1 MHRVTIYW
9 KIETYRVHA
18 LQMCDGLPMSI
29 FLNGEQYLDVDDEQ
43 YQRLLEYQRQGL
55 LEFRHKELAVVNGTL
70 QPVSIPGLTN
80 NIQRR

>member
-9 KIETYRVHA
+9 KIETNRVHA

-29 FLNGEQYLDVDDEQ
+29 SLNGEQYLDVDDEQ

-55 LEFRHKELAVVNGTL
+55 LEFRHKELAVVNGSL
-70 QPVSIPGLTN
+70 QPVSNPGLTN
-80 NIQRR
+80 KIQIR

>member
-9 KIETYRVHA
+9 KIETYRVHT
-18 LQMCDGLPMSI
+18 LQMYDNLPMSI
-29 FLNGEQYLDVDDEQ
+29 SLNGEQYLDVDDEQ

-55 LEFRHKELAVVNGTL
+55 LEFRHKELAVVNGSL

>member
-18 LQMCDGLPMSI
+18 LQMCDGLPMNVS
-29 FLNGEQYLDVDDEQ
+29 LNGEQYLDVDDEQ

-55 LEFRHKELAVVNGTL
+55 LEFRHKELAVVNGSL
-70 QPVSIPGLTN
+70 QPVSFPGLTN
-80 NIQRR
+80 HIQRR

>member
-18 LQMCDGLPMSI
+18 LQMCAGLPMNVS
-29 FLNGEQYLDVDDEQ
+29 LNGEQYLDVDDEQ

-55 LEFRHKELAVVNGTL
+55 LEFRHKELAVVNGSL